1 MTKEQKFLLLV
12 VLIVI
17 GAGATYYVTSNK
29 GPAAQGTTP
38 SAQVA
43 DVVKS
48 YTSNITYPVPTE
60 KKETLHVSITLKNGI
75 IDDVTF
81 SYDKPDNVASQE
93 NLTAFQD
100 AFKGIT
106 LKGKK
111 LADVSLSRVGGSS
124 LTTDAFMKAIAEIRT
139 KANG

>member
-48 YTSNITYPVPTE
+48 YTSDVTYPVPTE
-60 KKETLHVSITLKNGI
+60 KKKQYTFRLHLKMELLRILYLQTTNQIT
-75 IDDVTF
+75 
-81 SYDKPDNVASQE
+81 
-93 NLTAFQD
+93 
-100 AFKGIT
+100 
-106 LKGKK
+106 
-111 LADVSLSRVGGSS
+111 
-124 LTTDAFMKAIAEIRT
+124 
-139 KANG
+139 